1 MKKSY
6 TLIGKR
12 GYMPMKAKYISSFLI
27 IFTGI
32 FVLCFLRLAIYV
44 SNNYSQEYQLG
55 GNSWTYLVVSVA
67 LAYGLQESIR
77 MKYLFFERH
86 TRKRIKVD
94 ELNLRLCEP
103 PYKGNSEQDLA
114 NYLQNNV
121 YGDYEFYNEMS
132 NQIVYGQDE
141 LYDLVFSK
149 KRDEIVFAESPDFE
163 NASKTIFEIPSE
175 IIYTNNKFSF
185 FGETGKLK
193 GKWKMQI
200 SVSELKEL
208 LK

>member
-1 MKKSY
+1 
-6 TLIGKR
+6 
-12 GYMPMKAKYISSFLI
+12 MKAKYISYFLI

-32 FVLCFLRLAIYV
+32 FAVCFLLLAIYV
-44 SNNYSQEYQLG
+44 NINYSYEL
-55 GNSWTYLVVSVA
+55 NSWNLWTYLVVSVA

-94 ELNLRLCEP
+94 ESNLRLCEP
-103 PYKGNSEQDLA
+103 PYEGNSEQDLA

-141 LYDLVFSK
+141 LSDLVFSK
-149 KRDEIVFAESPDFE
+149 KRDQIVFTESPDFE
-163 NASKTIFEIPSE
+163 NSSKTIFEIPSE

-193 GKWKMQI
+193 GKWRMQI

>member
-1 MKKSY
+1 
-6 TLIGKR
+6 
-12 GYMPMKAKYISSFLI
+12 MKAKYISYFLI

-32 FVLCFLRLAIYV
+32 FAVCFLLLAIYV
-44 SNNYSQEYQLG
+44 NNNYSYEYKDELNSW
-55 GNSWTYLVVSVA
+55 NSWTYLVVSVA

-94 ELNLRLCEP
+94 ESNLRLCEP

-132 NQIVYGQDE
+132 NQIFYGQDE

-149 KRDEIVFAESPDFE
+149 KRDQIVFAESPDFE
-163 NASKTIFEIPSE
+163 NSSKTIFEIPSE
-175 IIYTNNKFSF
+175 IIYKNNKFSF

-193 GKWKMQI
+193 GKWRMQI

>member
-1 MKKSY
+1 
-6 TLIGKR
+6 
-12 GYMPMKAKYISSFLI
+12 MKAKYISSFLI

-32 FVLCFLRLAIYV
+32 FAVCFLLLAIYV
-44 SNNYSQEYQLG
+44 NNNYSYEYKDELNSW
-55 GNSWTYLVVSVA
+55 NSWTYLVVSVA

-94 ELNLRLCEP
+94 ESNLRLCEP

-149 KRDEIVFAESPDFE
+149 KRDKIVFAESPDFE

-193 GKWKMQI
+193 GKWRMQI
-200 SVSELKEL
+200 PFSELKEL
-208 LK
+208 LE

>member
-1 MKKSY
+1 
-6 TLIGKR
+6 
-12 GYMPMKAKYISSFLI
+12 MKAKYISYFLI

-32 FVLCFLRLAIYV
+32 FAVCFLLLAIYV
-44 SNNYSQEYQLG
+44 NNNYSYEYKDELNSW
-55 GNSWTYLVVSVA
+55 NSWTYLVVSVA

-94 ELNLRLCEP
+94 ESNLRLCEP

-149 KRDEIVFAESPDFE
+149 KRDQIVFTESPDFE
-163 NASKTIFEIPSE
+163 NYSKTFFEIPSE

>member
-1 MKKSY
+1 
-6 TLIGKR
+6 
-12 GYMPMKAKYISSFLI
+12 MKAKYISYFLI

-32 FVLCFLRLAIYV
+32 FVVCFLLLAIYV
-44 SNNYSQEYQLG
+44 NNNYPQEYKDVQ
-55 GNSWTYLVVSVA
+55 NSWNLWTYLVVSVA

-94 ELNLRLCEP
+94 ESNLRLCEP

-121 YGDYEFYNEMS
+121 YGDYGFYSEMS

-141 LYDLVFSK
+141 LFDLVF
-149 KRDEIVFAESPDFE
+149 KRDQIVFAESPDFE
-163 NASKTIFEIPSE
+163 NSSKTFFEIPSE

-193 GKWKMQI
+193 GKWRMQI

>member
-1 MKKSY
+1 
-6 TLIGKR
+6 
-12 GYMPMKAKYISSFLI
+12 MKAKYISYFLI

-32 FVLCFLRLAIYV
+32 FAVCFLLLAIYV
-44 SNNYSQEYQLG
+44 NNNYSYEYKDELNSW
-55 GNSWTYLVVSVA
+55 NSWTYLVVSVA

-94 ELNLRLCEP
+94 ESNLRLCEP

-149 KRDEIVFAESPDFE
+149 KRDQIVFTESPDFE
-163 NASKTIFEIPSE
+163 NYSKTFFEIPSE

-193 GKWKMQI
+193 GKWRMQI